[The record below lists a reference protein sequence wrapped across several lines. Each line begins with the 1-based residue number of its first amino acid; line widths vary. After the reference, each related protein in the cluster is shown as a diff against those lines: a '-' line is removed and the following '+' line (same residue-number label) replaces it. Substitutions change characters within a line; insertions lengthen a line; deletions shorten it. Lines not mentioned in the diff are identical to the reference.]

1 MGFARKVG
9 IHALLCATFVCSVPL
24 WFIIAQKKT
33 TTETQ
38 STQRLHREE
47 AEQRLFVQSHLNALS
62 VVERTHLIARIENL
76 ENNLAGDVKRLT
88 HVTPD
93 FRLRVGNYRILFEV
107 KSDRV
112 IIYRVRHRRS
122 AYR

>member
-1 MGFARKVG
+1 MVPHAMKYKVELKPRA
-9 IHALLCATFVCSVPL
+9 I
-24 WFIIAQKKT
+24 KD
-33 TTETQ
+33 
-38 STQRLHREE
+38 
-47 AEQRLFVQSHLNALS
+47 LNALS
-62 VVERTHLIARIENL
+62 VVERTRLIARIENL